1 MQPKT
6 KFWIYPE
13 SKDPLPGLQ
22 NTHNS
27 SSFCFVFRVLAN
39 YMVWY
44 IIRQEIKWLSAPF
57 RNAELRYKEKT
68 TGTTS
73 DKDISKKMC

>member
-1 MQPKT
+1 
-6 KFWIYPE
+6 
-13 SKDPLPGLQ
+13 
-22 NTHNS
+22 
-27 SSFCFVFRVLAN
+27 
-39 YMVWY
+39 MVWY

-73 DKDISKKMC
+73 DKDISKKCVDAALESFDNVISAAYVKEHQSKLAGSINMVSD